1 MPLQQSQERSDFL
14 LFVFLQF
21 KEMWVKGKSFCGG
34 KGMLCVFF
42 YELSM
47 EKIAQDYMFKKLF
60 CRSSAR
66 KNYVFAAENNLELWG
81 FLFL

>member
-1 MPLQQSQERSDFL
+1 
-14 LFVFLQF
+14 
-21 KEMWVKGKSFCGG
+21 
-34 KGMLCVFF
+34 MLCVFF

-47 EKIAQDYMFKKLF
+47 EKIAQGYMFKKLF

-81 FLFL
+81 FFFCKTECWVFGFFWVVCFLVGFFVFVF